1 MKLNIKI
8 ITRGQINIPVSVS
21 DQYRRKAIQ
30 LMNTGIIYFKS
41 RQYLQS
47 QTWTT
52 QNSWYK
58 NTVKI
63 LTKCLRPF
71 VYKRTNPTLILIL
84 LVYVTLSHRIVS
96 YRTYM
101 YHIIDHIVSWSSV
114 SYRIVAGRVF
124 WHYLY

>member
-8 ITRGQINIPVSVS
+8 ITRGQINISVSAS

-52 QNSWYK
+52 QNS
-58 NTVKI
+58 
-63 LTKCLRPF
+63 
-71 VYKRTNPTLILIL
+71 
-84 LVYVTLSHRIVS
+84 
-96 YRTYM
+96 
-101 YHIIDHIVSWSSV
+101 
-114 SYRIVAGRVF
+114 
-124 WHYLY
+124 